1 MTHLSEEM
9 ITHAR
14 QLVSLY
20 PEPRSALIPICHL
33 AQEQDGWLRP
43 EAIEE
48 IAAIVGVSPAEVFG
62 TASFYDL
69 LHTEPVGRYVVS
81 ICTNI
86 ACMLAGAY
94 DLLDHAEKNLGI
106 KAGGTTPD
114 GLFTLEDAECIA
126 GCDNAPCL
134 QVNGRYF
141 GKLTRAEFDKL
152 VEDLR
157 ACELAEQ
164 VPTHGT
170 LCRVRRSVGLTARD
184 GGGDARL
191 GTSDEPERPSSTS
204 GGGTAGGVAG
214 SERGGATGGGTAGTS
229 QPARRRRRGKK

>member
-170 LCRVRRSVGLTARD
+170 LCRVRRSVGLAARD
-184 GGGDARL
+184 SGGDIHP
-191 GTSDEPERPSSTS
+191 GTGGEPERSSS
-204 GGGTAGGVAG
+204 AGGGSASESEKGGVAG
-214 SERGGATGGGTAGTS
+214 SGTAGTS
-229 QPARRRRRGKK
+229 QPARRSRRGKK